1 MGFCFV
7 TLAPGSESLELQG
20 SPKGEKLVLA
30 VLTALIECDRHCL
43 MSCEAISKEQEFAQP
58 FSSLASRSSILP
70 ALPPAGLP
78 GETLSAIGVPCHV
91 AADQVMSSMYE
102 VRAARTRQEL
112 CALQQRVLRQSASW
126 PTLAQR
132 RLPPF

>member
-1 MGFCFV
+1 
-7 TLAPGSESLELQG
+7 
-20 SPKGEKLVLA
+20 
-30 VLTALIECDRHCL
+30 
-43 MSCEAISKEQEFAQP
+43 MSCEAIPKEQELAQP

-91 AADQVMSSMYE
+91 AADQVMSWSSMYE

-112 CALQQRVLRQSASW
+112 RALQQRVFEAIRQ
-126 PTLAQR
+126 LADSRAEEAAALLNGCQQPGACR
-132 RLPPF
+132 RTTPAL

>member
-1 MGFCFV
+1 
-7 TLAPGSESLELQG
+7 
-20 SPKGEKLVLA
+20 
-30 VLTALIECDRHCL
+30 
-43 MSCEAISKEQEFAQP
+43 MSCEAIPQEQEFAQP
-58 FSSLASRSSILP
+58 FSSLASRSGILP

-112 CALQQRVLRQSASW
+112 RALQQRVLRQSASW

-132 RLPPF
+132 RLPPC